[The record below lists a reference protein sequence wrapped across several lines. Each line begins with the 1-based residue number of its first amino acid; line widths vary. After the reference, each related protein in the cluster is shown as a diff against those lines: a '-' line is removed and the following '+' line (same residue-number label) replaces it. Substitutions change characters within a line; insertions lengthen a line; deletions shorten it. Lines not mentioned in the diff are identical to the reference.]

1 MAGLAP
7 PCSLDAHKGISKMNK
22 LTCFVA
28 VFVIGVGAPAMD
40 EPAFLTGYT
49 DSFREYY
56 AAILDKEFVLPKDHP
71 VRELKSVKSPTGI
84 WRAEIVQS
92 DTGVIPYDKTQA
104 TIVIKK
110 YDGQKR
116 YVKCERFRTIKVQ
129 WINDRLVY
137 LLCDIGHVAGVGQI
151 FDVETNKWIYQQGE
165 TYYRNEALERKQQ
178 QTRVQ

>member
-1 MAGLAP
+1 MKRLIGFAAVLVLGAGA
-7 PCSLDAHKGISKMNK
+7 
-22 LTCFVA
+22 A
-28 VFVIGVGAPAMD
+28 VTD
-40 EPAFLTGYT
+40 EPAFLTSYT
-49 DSFREYY
+49 DSFKEYY
-56 AAILDKEFVLPKDHP
+56 GAILDKELVLPKDHP

-92 DTGVIPYDKTQA
+92 DTGVIPYDKTKA
-104 TIVIKK
+104 AIVIKK
-110 YDGQKR
+110 YDGKKR

-165 TYYRNEALERKQQ
+165 TYYRNEALERKQH
-178 QTRVQ
+178 